1 MPLPALP
8 PSNTRRYFIDYT
20 SLGRQHT
27 MVVRTNGVGTIAENL
42 AYINGVIG
50 NMTTVMRES
59 DSVLRVR
66 IAEPGSDVTFPFST
80 NSFQGQLSGAA
91 TIWDQDPESVFWSI
105 TGRGISTGRKVRY
118 DMYTPVRNG
127 SYPDNNRY
135 EVGENTFVDTFFNN
149 FTAAIIAGPTPAVQG
164 VTIGGD
170 VLLFNNYVN
179 IAHNA
184 YWQRKQ
190 RRSG

>member
-8 PSNTRRYFIDYT
+8 PSSTTRYFIDYT
-20 SLGRQHT
+20 SLGRLHT
-27 MVVRTNGVGTIAENL
+27 LVIRTNGLGTLAENSTF
-42 AYINGVIG
+42 INGITGTMV
-50 NMTTVMRES
+50 TVMRES
-59 DSVLRVR
+59 DSILAVR
-66 IAEPGSDVTFPFST
+66 LAEQGSNVTFPFDFAPV
-80 NSFQGQLSGAA
+80 NGLLSGAA

-135 EVGENTFVDTFFNN
+135 ELGENTFVDAFYDS
-149 FTAAIIAGPTPAVQG
+149 FTGALLGFSGNPVQAVS
-164 VTIGGD
+164 IGGD
-170 VLLFNNYVN
+170 VILPNRYVN

-190 RRSG
+190 RRGG